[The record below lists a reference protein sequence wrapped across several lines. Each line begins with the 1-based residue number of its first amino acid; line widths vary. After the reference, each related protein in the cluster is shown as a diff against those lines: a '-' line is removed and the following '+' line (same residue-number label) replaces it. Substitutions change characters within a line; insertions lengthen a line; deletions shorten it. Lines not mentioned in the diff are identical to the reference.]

1 MESFSTNNSHDSGV
15 KSLEYWI
22 KKLQHKIEHLQ
33 RFTKN
38 VILEGILIIVKY
50 NYFYINYSFFYPSD
64 RKNCCKWVKMQQL
77 YLGTLHMVI

>member
-1 MESFSTNNSHDSGV
+1 MESFSANNSHDSGF

-38 VILEGILIIVKY
+38 VILEGMLIIVKY
-50 NYFYINYSFFYPSD
+50 NYFYINYSFFIHQIE
-64 RKNCCKWVKMQQL
+64 RTVAN
-77 YLGTLHMVI
+77 G